1 MKSNSLLTYLLYA
14 LLATLIV
21 SALYK
26 ACQMQKE
33 KQLKAKE
40 EAEWQETL
48 KKLYP
53 EGDSTGGGSAY
64 INTDTTTHTS
74 ASKTPPASGIE
85 DSRPAPATS
94 KNTTATKPS
103 ATTARPSTSSTAA
116 TAVAPTTATKPPAKG
131 STTVQGVGAGKWEV
145 RAGTFS
151 VMEGARTRLEEVIKM
166 GYTNAEIRKTSNGKA
181 AVIVLRTNDKAK
193 ATQAADQLAKRGV
206 DAAVFKN

>member
-64 INTDTTTHTS
+64 INTDTVTQTS
-74 ASKTPPASGIE
+74 ASRTAPAGGIE
-85 DSRPAPATS
+85 DSRPAPSAS

-103 ATTARPSTSSTAA
+103 ATTTKPSTSSTST
-116 TAVAPTTATKPPAKG
+116 TAAPTVTTKPPAKG
-131 STTVQGVGAGKWEV
+131 STAVKGVGAGKWEV

-151 VMEGARTRLEEVIKM
+151 MMEGARTRLEEVIKM